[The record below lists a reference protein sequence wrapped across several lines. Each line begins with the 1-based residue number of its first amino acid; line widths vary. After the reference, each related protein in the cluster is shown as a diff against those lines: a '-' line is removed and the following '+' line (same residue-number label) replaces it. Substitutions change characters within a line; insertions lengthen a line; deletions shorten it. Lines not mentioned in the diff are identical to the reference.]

1 LPKVGIPIKNGTL
14 AALAMSYLN
23 STAFN
28 DKRPETRRSERGI
41 VHKLTEQYGS
51 GRVTDLKR
59 EQVQRIVDKKAA
71 TPSAARNLLAV
82 MRVLMSHA
90 VKIGM
95 RKDNPAVGVTRPK
108 IKTTGYRTWGEEHIA
123 AYRAWHPVAT
133 RERLAIELL
142 INTGQRR
149 GDVVRMGRQ
158 HIRDGVLYVCQ
169 QKTGEEVSFRSC
181 LSCKLH

>member
-1 LPKVGIPIKNGTL
+1 MGRCGSISGPPGCKTIPLPGSIGSPEFMEAYNAAVSEPLPKVGIPLKDGTL
-14 AALAMSYLN
+14 AAVAMSYLN

-41 VHKLTEQYGS
+41 INKLVEQCGS

-59 EQVQRIVDKKAA
+59 EQVQRIVDKKAT

-108 IKTTGYRTWGEEHIA
+108 IKTAGYRTWGEEHIA
-123 AYRAWHPVAT
+123 A
-133 RERLAIELL
+133 
-142 INTGQRR
+142 
-149 GDVVRMGRQ
+149 
-158 HIRDGVLYVCQ
+158 
-169 QKTGEEVSFRSC
+169 
-181 LSCKLH
+181 